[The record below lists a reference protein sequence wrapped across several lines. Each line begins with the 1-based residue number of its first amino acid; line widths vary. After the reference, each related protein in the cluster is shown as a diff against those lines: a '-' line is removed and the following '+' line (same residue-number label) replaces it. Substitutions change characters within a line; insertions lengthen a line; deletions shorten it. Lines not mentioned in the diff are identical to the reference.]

1 MLGATGSLR
10 QKLGSRST
18 EEPLIEMKS
27 AQQATMVASGVEAQ
41 GAAPGSAYATYGAS
55 EIALD
60 PTNSAAEFC
69 CPSPL
74 SCFLSLICPF
84 SWLGSCRVLNEKEGA
99 LLLTWGKFTT
109 VVKQPGI
116 YCLNPCGTTLARVST
131 KQQTTDLPNVK
142 LLDLKG
148 NPVIVSGVVFWQ
160 IEGVKAALLNVESVY
175 RYVNTTAMATL
186 KQVVSKYPYESD
198 EDGGHGSPSTNH
210 GLSLKTEAAQVSRE
224 LKDVLQD
231 RLAHAGVKVIAFNM
245 TDLSYAPEIAQAMLV
260 RQQAEAMVK
269 ARRLIVK
276 GAVDISEDAIQQL
289 DDKGVKMS
297 ESEKTK
303 IVTNL
308 LTVICGESGAQPTV
322 QLH

>member
-1 MLGATGSLR
+1 MG
-10 QKLGSRST
+10 
-18 EEPLIEMKS
+18 
-27 AQQATMVASGVEAQ
+27 
-41 GAAPGSAYATYGAS
+41 GAS
-55 EIALD
+55 QIALD
-60 PTNSAAEFC
+60 PPNSTAEFC

-84 SWLGSCRVLNEKEGA
+84 SWLGACRVLNEKEGA
-99 LLLTWGKFTT
+99 MLLTWGKFTS
-109 VVKQPGI
+109 VVKEPGC
-116 YCLNPCGTTLARVST
+116 YVLNPCGTTLSKIST

-160 IEGVKAALLNVESVY
+160 IEGVKAACLNVQSIY

-198 EDGGHGSPSTNH
+198 EDPTGDASPGQRGSRH
-210 GLSLKTEAAQVSRE
+210 GLSLKTEAAQVSKE

-231 RLAHAGVKVIAFNM
+231 RLAHAGVRVIAFNM

-289 DDKGVKMS
+289 DEKGVKMS
-297 ESEKTK
+297 EP
-303 IVTNL
+303 
-308 LTVICGESGAQPTV
+308 A
-322 QLH
+322 

>member
-1 MLGATGSLR
+1 MAQYG
-10 QKLGSRST
+10 KPDYW
-18 EEPLIEMKS
+18 EERYTRDPEPFDWY
-27 AQQATMVASGVEAQ
+27 QRW
-41 GAAPGSAYATYGAS
+41 PG
-55 EIALD
+55 
-60 PTNSAAEFC
+60 
-69 CPSPL
+69 
-74 SCFLSLICPF
+74 
-84 SWLGSCRVLNEKEGA
+84 
-99 LLLTWGKFTT
+99 
-109 VVKQPGI
+109 
-116 YCLNPCGTTLARVST
+116 
-131 KQQTTDLPNVK
+131 
-142 LLDLKG
+142 
-148 NPVIVSGVVFWQ
+148 
-160 IEGVKAALLNVESVY
+160 
-175 RYVNTTAMATL
+175 
-186 KQVVSKYPYESD
+186 
-198 EDGGHGSPSTNH
+198 
-210 GLSLKTEAAQVSRE
+210 